1 MMETKYGYGY
11 VRVSTDKQEELSP
24 DSQEKLLR
32 DHAKKNNIILLNIF
46 FELGVSGRKAD
57 KRPEFQRM
65 VGLAKSA
72 EHPVDV
78 ILVWKFSRFARNQEE
93 SIVYKSL
100 LKKQHNVDV
109 ISVSEPLIDGPFG
122 SLIERIIEWM
132 DEYYS
137 ILLSGEVLRG
147 MKEKALRGG
156 YQTSPCLGYKAVGEG
171 RPFVI
176 NEEEFKIVD
185 YIFRQFDVHDQD
197 YTAIARLLND
207 IGHKTRRGNLFES
220 RTVERILKNPFYY
233 GLIVW
238 DEYAV
243 IGTHEVRLTKEQF
256 DTRMN
261 KIQSRYK
268 PSGRRDISSCKHWL
282 SGLLK
287 CSICEASLS
296 FGNNS
301 HSPGFQCYRYMK
313 GKHSGSH
320 FISEKKAIAAVYK
333 YFDMILSGA
342 DFEFRYR
349 TPENDTINEKLT
361 ALQQELDKMD
371 SREDRIRLAYEN
383 GVDTLEEYKESKKR
397 LKMVREGLQK
407 QIEETVSIPQGKVPQ
422 KEDVLAQV
430 KTVYDIIR
438 NPDVDY
444 NTKGTVMRSLFED
457 IVYDKKNG
465 ELIFHLYIS

>member
-1 MMETKYGYGY
+1 METKYGYGY

-32 DHAKKNNIILLNIF
+32 DHAKKNNIVLLNIF

-65 VGLAKSA
+65 VGLAKSS

-156 YQTSPCLGYKAVGEG
+156 YQTSPCLGYKAVGNG
-171 RPFVI
+171 NPFII

-185 YIFRQFDVHDQD
+185 YIFQQFDVHDHD
-197 YTAIARLLND
+197 YTAIARSLNEV
-207 IGHKTRRGNLFES
+207 GYKTRRGNLFES
-220 RTVERILKNPFYY
+220 RTVERILKNAFYY
-233 GLIVW
+233 GLIIW

-243 IGTHEVRLTKEQF
+243 MGTHEVRLTKEQF
-256 DTRMN
+256 DTRME

-268 PSGRRDISSCKHWL
+268 PTGRRDISSCKHWL

-287 CSICEASLS
+287 CGICESSLS
-296 FGNNS
+296 YGNNT
-301 HSPGFQCYRYMK
+301 HSPGFQCYKYMK
-313 GKHSGSH
+313 GKHPGSH

-333 YFDMILSGA
+333 YFDMILGGG
-342 DFEFRYR
+342 DFEFEYR
-349 TPENDTINEKLT
+349 APKDDSVLDKLKS
-361 ALQQELDKMD
+361 LHDELNKMD
-371 SREDRIRLAYEN
+371 SRETRIRLAYEN
-383 GVDTLEEYKESKKR
+383 GVDTIEEYKESKER
-397 LKMVREGLQK
+397 LRMARETLQQ
-407 QIEETVSIPQGKVPQ
+407 QIDEAESIPQDKVPQ
-422 KEDVLAQV
+422 KEDVLSRIR
-430 KTVYDIIR
+430 TVNDVIR
-438 NPDVDY
+438 DPDVDY
-444 NTKGTVMRSLFED
+444 NTKGTFMRSLFED
-457 IVYDKKNG
+457 IIYDKQKG